1 MVEAVPTAEF
11 VIINPGLLRTEW
23 FPGFIQEQHFY
34 NMFPFG
40 NKLVSIDITGA
51 QLLKVLEVIQAGQ
64 LGFYQTAGLSI
75 TVSANGKQN
84 RKFINATMI
93 NKDPIVPDRMYR
105 GMSTDFLLQGGDD
118 FKDVIGK
125 VYNLRNSRI

>member
-51 QLLKVLEVIQAGQ
+51 
-64 LGFYQTAGLSI
+64 
-75 TVSANGKQN
+75 
-84 RKFINATMI
+84 
-93 NKDPIVPDRMYR
+93 
-105 GMSTDFLLQGGDD
+105 
-118 FKDVIGK
+118 
-125 VYNLRNSRI
+125 